1 MVKRYARVLSCG
13 TNNLVIAPNEQEVG
27 KLFSGDTRSDIG
39 SEAEKMKV
47 ANAVNGLVV
56 KFIRL
61 DNNEELSS
69 DMLVM
74 ERLYPMDYRAFEYS
88 KRELW
93 LDVFIDEIKQLHRA
107 GFVHRDLKRPSN
119 IPGDRFDNIF
129 LTNQG
134 IRLIDVGVS
143 ALRSQVGDTLFQRFV
158 DEEHKEIELFSEY
171 FLNR

>member
-1 MVKRYARVLSCG
+1 
-13 TNNLVIAPNEQEVG
+13 
-27 KLFSGDTRSDIG
+27 
-39 SEAEKMKV
+39 
-47 ANAVNGLVV
+47 
-56 KFIRL
+56 
-61 DNNEELSS
+61 
-69 DMLVM
+69 
-74 ERLYPMDYRAFEYS
+74 MDYRAFEYS

-158 DEEHKEIELFSEY
+158 EEEHKKIELFSEY
-171 FLNR
+171 FLNG